1 MDPLIFE
8 ELFNEYFA
16 VLELEQASFDKIVN
30 QYTRVLDS
38 LFSDS
43 IFNRPRFY
51 VADYFAVYIVNRI
64 SHVDS
69 YYLLQALRE
78 VLDEKWLSTSPT

>member
-1 MDPLIFE
+1 MDPMIFE

-30 QYTRVLDS
+30 QYTCVLDS
-38 LFSDS
+38 LFSDN
-43 IFNRPRFY
+43 IFNRTRFY
-51 VADYFAVYIVNRI
+51 VADYFAVYIANRI

-78 VLDEKWLSTSPT
+78 ILDEKWLSSSST

>member
-1 MDPLIFE
+1 MDPMLFK
-8 ELFNEYFA
+8 ELFDEYFA
-16 VLELEQASFDKIVN
+16 VLELEQASFDKIIN

-38 LFSDS
+38 LFSDN
-43 IFNRPRFY
+43 IFSRARFY
-51 VADYFAVYIVNRI
+51 VADFFAVYIAYRI

-78 VLDEKWLSTSPT
+78 ILDEKWLSSSST

>member
-1 MDPLIFE
+1 MDPMLFK
-8 ELFNEYFA
+8 ELFDEYFA

-43 IFNRPRFY
+43 IFNRIRFY
-51 VADYFAVYIVNRI
+51 VADFFAVYIVNRI

>member
-1 MDPLIFE
+1 MDPMIFE

-30 QYTRVLDS
+30 QYTCVLDS
-38 LFSDS
+38 LFSDN
-43 IFNRPRFY
+43 IFNRTRFY
-51 VADYFAVYIVNRI
+51 VADYFAAYIANRI

>member
-1 MDPLIFE
+1 MDPMIFE

-16 VLELEQASFDKIVN
+16 ALDLEQASFDKIVN

-43 IFNRPRFY
+43 IFNRIRFY
-51 VADYFAVYIVNRI
+51 VADFFAVYIVNRI